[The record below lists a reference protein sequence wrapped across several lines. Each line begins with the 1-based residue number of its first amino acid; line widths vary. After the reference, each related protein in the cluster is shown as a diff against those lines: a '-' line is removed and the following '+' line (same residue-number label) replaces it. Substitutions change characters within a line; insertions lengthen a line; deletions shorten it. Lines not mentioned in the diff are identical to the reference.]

1 MNTIA
6 QIEIREVYGNKT
18 VYPINDTAKYLAQ
31 LAGTKTLTTGTI
43 NTAKNMGFTFEVITP
58 TLSNMGNL
66 INEDQE
72 NHYNQI
78 LVKVNATKG
87 SL

>member
-6 QIEIREVYGNKT
+6 QVEIKEVYGNKT

-31 LAGTKTLTTGTI
+31 LAGTKTLTTSTLAI
-43 NTAKNMGFTFEVITP
+43 AKNMGFTFEVITP

-66 INEDQE
+66 LNEDQE